1 MNGLASLL
9 RYQMGGPIGY
19 MSGGPIG
26 YATGG
31 DIEAI
36 YDTLFGRP
44 PDKDGLAFY
53 TKELAGVPLS
63 VAYDRIAGG
72 AQDEDDKAALEANK
86 ADLLD
91 KIVENIYRE
100 QLGRPADEAGKD
112 FYVQQLAS
120 GKTATD
126 LSNEIDR
133 TLEGYNFDAERIA
146 SNYRQEFGRNPDQ
159 EGFQYYMSQEDALVG
174 KADDKAVTDAI
185 RGGVKGVDV
194 EALAAKPDTGY
205 TQLQLEAL
213 GSDPYAGRYA
223 TVDPYY
229 FDGVPDDAVN
239 VSRNAL
245 DQSIQFTNPVY
256 EQPIVSWFDQN
267 KGFQTTAGEQGDFQ
281 QFQGLTGNNVLQR
294 EDVENAINLSLK
306 SGALDE
312 KTAANLRDRIDPASE
327 NKATSWNEL
336 YQILKEPKATVVLNA
351 MGVQVGEDVSA
362 TEALKESNTRK
373 QLANIAAENIGGNP
387 SALYQFTLADNIA
400 NITGENVDDI
410 YPFSSKNLGLGS
422 IDTKKTTADVFNNVA
437 TELGIPADKEI
448 VRAPTISTPATQ
460 RATPFTFAPL
470 RRGLGQLRPAM
481 SMPGLTSG
489 QAAFGSPASTPGQ
502 PLNNLPISA
511 PATPYALPEDFVL
524 QTGAYNT
531 RDSFPSAFTPFT
543 SSPSTVAGNTAAGP
557 AGVDQ
562 PTYAQLLDNVQRLS
576 AQVETLSPANQSF
589 YGSGGDGGF
598 GDPSPSSGGSVGPAG
613 GDPSNN
619 PSSGFTG
626 SVSGVGSPG
635 DDEGTGSPAGDFEVG
650 GLIRMAEGGE
660 PPTPPPMS
668 KLSPSELGSTF
679 DIADYIDDQ
688 GRLVGGY
695 SKPIYDENRVITG
708 YEYRPYERDVVFNPR
723 LREREAMGV
732 SPEEQEMALRAM
744 IARQGLTGVN
754 PMTGGLPGIM
764 PREAV
769 MRRRPDYNFA
779 EGGIASVAQNLADKG
794 RKGDS
799 MLVHMTPDEVAGL
812 QALAQQM
819 GGSLTINPQTG
830 LPEANIFK
838 KLLPMALGF
847 ALGPAGAGLFQS
859 ALSAG
864 LAVGAGYTLA
874 TGSLQQGI
882 SAGLGAYGGSNL
894 GTGLQAAGADAATSA
909 AASDAASSGLQ
920 VAGGAGGAAAEA
932 AMVNPMAH
940 PDFAGTITPSGSSV
954 FDLSLSPNYSV
965 AAPGAAEG
973 VSLGTTSGFQ
983 ASLPEVSSVSLTS
996 TGPTAGS
1003 VATGLGGGVAPAV
1016 PTTTTLPIETVQ
1028 IGGPQAGMRTTEL
1041 ATVPQSTSGSAFTGA
1056 ERYFGDKATRDLAA
1070 ADYAAETGSTLGTS
1084 LMQIAGGAAGQ
1095 SAAEEQEVI
1104 KAQQAAIDDKR
1115 ERRRRLA
1122 EEVARRALGRVTVKS
1137 GGLMKLAGGGMSYME
1152 AGGTTGPTGAPREV
1166 VGNGDGM
1173 SDSVPADI
1181 EGVQEAR
1188 LADGEFVIPA
1198 DVVADI
1204 GNGSSDAG
1212 SKKLYDMMDRVRKAR
1227 HGTTEQPP
1235 EIQAERLMPA

>member
-1 MNGLASLL
+1 MATSQDVINAAYL
-9 RYQMGGPIGY
+9 R
-19 MSGGPIG
+19 
-26 YATGG
+26 T
-31 DIEAI
+31 
-36 YDTLFGRP
+36 
-44 PDKDGLAFY
+44 
-53 TKELAGVPLS
+53 
-63 VAYDRIAGG
+63 
-72 AQDEDDKAALEANK
+72 
-86 ADLLD
+86 
-91 KIVENIYRE
+91 
-100 QLGRPADEAGKD
+100 LGRPADPVGLA
-112 FYVQQLAS
+112 FYS
-120 GKTATD
+120 
-126 LSNEIDR
+126 S
-133 TLEGYNFDAERIA
+133 
-146 SNYRQEFGRNPDQ
+146 
-159 EGFQYYMSQEDALVG
+159 
-174 KADDKAVTDAI
+174 
-185 RGGVKGVDV
+185 
-194 EALAAKPDTGY
+194 
-205 TQLQLEAL
+205 QLEAGRSVGDIL
-213 GSDPYAGRYA
+213 ADLNYAAATTQSDADIERQVKEDVAKFMEARDAEQSTAGIGALLNTSQFTPQITPGIAADLIGRSQTGGVLTSEFDQYGGYDAVKNVYDASGGAGAGAGAGAVETINLPTRTTPPNVDTTNLFTSTGDTRAVTGPPVPDYGYINDLYKTYFGRDASAQELASYAGIFGPTIEPNEIKDFILGGVTSKEITQDQA
-223 TVDPYY
+223 DILLGLKPDP
-229 FDGVPDDAVN
+229 V
-239 VSRNAL
+239 
-245 DQSIQFTNPVY
+245 
-256 EQPIVSWFDQN
+256 
-267 KGFQTTAGEQGDFQ
+267 K
-281 QFQGLTGNNVLQR
+281 
-294 EDVENAINLSLK
+294 
-306 SGALDE
+306 
-312 KTAANLRDRIDPASE
+312 
-327 NKATSWNEL
+327 
-336 YQILKEPKATVVLNA
+336 
-351 MGVQVGEDVSA
+351 
-362 TEALKESNTRK
+362 
-373 QLANIAAENIGGNP
+373 IAAETE
-387 SALYQFTLADNIA
+387 AA
-400 NITGENVDDI
+400 NAEGRPGAGQI
-410 YPFSSKNLGLGS
+410 
-422 IDTKKTTADVFNNVA
+422 
-437 TELGIPADKEI
+437 LGIPTFA
-448 VRAPTISTPATQ
+448 RQTPSDL
-460 RATPFTFAPL
+460 TFAPL

-481 SMPGLTSG
+481 SMTGLTSG
-489 QAAFGSPASTPGQ
+489 QAAFGGVAPTPVQPSSNVVSSP
-502 PLNNLPISA
+502 

-524 QTGAYNT
+524 QTGAYGA
-531 RDSFPSAFTPFT
+531 PTPTFLARN
-543 SSPSTVAGNTAAGP
+543 STAAGNTAAGP

-589 YGSGGDGGF
+589 YDGGGGDNAPGPAPGE
-598 GDPSPSSGGSVGPAG
+598 GTSSSSSASSDASSVGPGEG
-613 GDPSNN
+613 GP
-619 PSSGFTG
+619 
-626 SVSGVGSPG
+626 SPG
-635 DDEGTGSPAGDFEVG
+635 DGPG
-650 GLIRMAEGGE
+650 GAWVSGGMIKMAEGGE
-660 PPTPPPMS
+660 PTTPPPMS

-764 PREAV
+764 AREAV

-894 GTGLQAAGADAATSA
+894 GTGLQAAGTADAATSA

-940 PDFAGTITPSGSSV
+940 PDFGGSIVTGGPSTTPINLGGAASGAMTHPDFGGSIATGGPSQAFAFDPMTGDQIITGTGGPLPGPEIITPTPSGGVYGKSSMPIV
-954 FDLSLSPNYSV
+954 NNMTDRL
-965 AAPGAAEG
+965 A
-973 VSLGTTSGFQ
+973 
-983 ASLPEVSSVSLTS
+983 
-996 TGPTAGS
+996 
-1003 VATGLGGGVAPAV
+1003 
-1016 PTTTTLPIETVQ
+1016 PTTP
-1028 IGGPQAGMRTTEL
+1028 
-1041 ATVPQSTSGSAFTGA
+1041 GSAFTGA
-1056 ERYFGDKATRDLAA
+1056 ERSLLGDKATRDLAA
-1070 ADYAAETGSTLGTS
+1070 ERYAAETGSTLGTS
-1084 LMQIAGGAAGQ
+1084 AMQIAGGAAGQ

-1122 EEVARRALGRVTVKS
+1122 EEVARRTLGRVNVRS
-1137 GGLMKLAGGGMSYME
+1137 GGLMKLAGGGMTYME

-1212 SKKLYDMMDRVRKAR
+1212 SKKLYDMMDRIRKAR